1 MSIRISGGRL
11 KGRLI
16 GSPQAAN
23 GVRPTTERV
32 KLAIFSIISTCSVQD
47 KSVLDLYSCTGALG
61 FEAISRGASTVDMVE
76 KNFKNYKL
84 ILENVKKLD
93 VQDVAKV
100 YKSTVKD
107 FLNHINKKYELI
119 LVDPPFELNEWESIL
134 MNIGQRGILNNEGVL
149 VAEHSS
155 GLILEKKYG
164 ELEMLDQR
172 KYGDSL
178 VSFFEVCNG

>member
-16 GSPQAAN
+16 GSPQVAN

-84 ILENVKKLD
+84 ILENVKKLE
-93 VQDVAKV
+93 VQDL
-100 YKSTVKD
+100 S
-107 FLNHINKKYELI
+107 LIHI
-119 LVDPPFELNEWESIL
+119 
-134 MNIGQRGILNNEGVL
+134 
-149 VAEHSS
+149 
-155 GLILEKKYG
+155 
-164 ELEMLDQR
+164 
-172 KYGDSL
+172 
-178 VSFFEVCNG
+178 

>member
-1 MSIRISGGRL
+1 MSITISGGRW

-16 GSPQAAN
+16 GSPQVTN

-84 ILENVKKLD
+84 ILENVKKLE

-100 YKSTVKD
+100 YKSTVRD

-119 LVDPPFELNEWESIL
+119 LVDPPFELNEWENIL
-134 MNIGQRGILNNEGVL
+134 MNIGQRGILNSGGVL

-155 GLILEKKYG
+155 SLSLEKKYG

>member
-16 GSPQAAN
+16 GSPQVAN

-84 ILENVKKLD
+84 ILENVKKLE

-100 YKSTVKD
+100 YKSTVRD

-119 LVDPPFELNEWESIL
+119 LVDPPFELNEWENIL
-134 MNIGQRGILNNEGVL
+134 MNIVQR
-149 VAEHSS
+149 
-155 GLILEKKYG
+155 
-164 ELEMLDQR
+164 
-172 KYGDSL
+172 
-178 VSFFEVCNG
+178 